1 MEALSVLF
9 EEHTAVHGARIV
21 IATLNAPQA
30 LNALSQ
36 EMIDVLSE
44 RLAAWREDPKVA
56 SIILRGAGSRALCAG
71 GDIVRLYQSMRQY
84 PGGPNPIAERFF
96 RTEYRLDYTVHTYP
110 KPILCW
116 GHGIVM
122 GGGLGLFAGS
132 SHRVVPETS
141 RIAMPELGIGLFPD
155 VGATWFLNRMPG
167 RVGLYLGLTGTACN
181 AGDAVFIGLGDY
193 FLPADQYESVLAA
206 MLQIPW
212 DDEAAP
218 NHRRLAGLLQAYALR
233 YRHELPAS
241 VVQAHYE
248 IIERV
253 TAYQSVEAIAMALQ
267 ESARSDAWIARGSK
281 VMVSGSP
288 TSTRIFFEQYKRG
301 KYLALKEAFRMEL
314 ILAVQCTRHPDFAE
328 GVRALLIDKDQVPQW
343 QPPQFAEVSAALVQE
358 HFTPPLDYRQHPLA
372 DL

>member
-1 MEALSVLF
+1 MEPSSVLL
-9 EEHTAVHGARIV
+9 EERAAAHGTRIV

-44 RLAAWREDPKVA
+44 RLAEWREDPEVA
-56 SIILRGAGSRALCAG
+56 CIILRGAGDRALCAG

-122 GGGLGLFAGS
+122 GGGLGLFAGA
-132 SHRVVPETS
+132 SHRVVTEAS

-181 AGDAVFIGLGDY
+181 AGDALFVGLGDY
-193 FLPADQYESVLAA
+193 FLRADQYESLLAA
-206 MLQIPW
+206 MTEIPW
-212 DDEAAP
+212 DNEPAA
-218 NHRRLAGLLQAYALR
+218 NHRRLAGLLQEYASR
-233 YRHELPAS
+233 CRHEVPVS
-241 VVQAHYE
+241 VVRAHCE
-248 IIERV
+248 VIERV
-253 TAYQSVEAIAMALQ
+253 TAHQRVEDMITALQ
-267 ESARSDAWIARGSK
+267 ESAPDDAWMARGSK
-281 VMVSGSP
+281 SVASGSP
-288 TSTRIFFEQYKRG
+288 TSTRVFFEQYRRG
-301 KYLALKEAFRMEL
+301 KSLTLQEVFMLEL
-314 ILAVQCTRHPDFAE
+314 IMAVQCTRHVDFAE
-328 GVRALLIDKDQVPQW
+328 GVRARLIDKDQSPQW
-343 QPPQFAEVSAALVQE
+343 QPPRLAEVSAALVEE
-358 HFTPPLDYRQHPLA
+358 HFTPPADYQQNPLA